1 MRGANAVMGTADSFL
16 EKKSH
21 KLPSEFFRDFCSLLS

>member
-1 MRGANAVMGTADSFL
+1 MRGTNAVIGTADSFL

-21 KLPSEFFRDFCSLLS
+21 KLPSELVLDFSSLLS